1 MEDSEVVFTPG
12 LADVLQAGAPP
23 SLEYWK
29 SLPADH
35 KGGWAIYVLT
45 LEKADSK
52 PRIYVG
58 SGTHT
63 RFGVAERWQH
73 YDDKIHLPRYVR
85 DSVDEGYSITHKGL
99 LCTSP
104 LPNHLNKLSVRDLF
118 LVMECTISLAI
129 AAMRP
134 DFDDD
139 GLPHLCMWPRELI
152 EWEGLC
158 SHLSM
163 RESLI
168 RSPRDYLSPD
178 QLKA

>member
-1 MEDSEVVFTPG
+1 MFCRR
-12 LADVLQAGAPP
+12 L
-23 SLEYWK
+23 SLRL
-29 SLPADH
+29 SFINVSAL
-35 KGGWAIYVLT
+35 V
-45 LEKADSK
+45 
-52 PRIYVG
+52 
-58 SGTHT
+58 SGTL
-63 RFGVAERWQH
+63 
-73 YDDKIHLPRYVR
+73 DD
-85 DSVDEGYSITHKGL
+85 SSSIIYKGL

-168 RSPRDYLSPD
+168 RSPRDYLSPE
-178 QLKA
+178 QLKV